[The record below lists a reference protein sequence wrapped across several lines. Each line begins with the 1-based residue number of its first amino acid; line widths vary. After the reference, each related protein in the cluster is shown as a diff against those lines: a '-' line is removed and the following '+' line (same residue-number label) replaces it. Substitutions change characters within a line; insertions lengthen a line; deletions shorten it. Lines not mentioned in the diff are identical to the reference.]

1 MGRKRKKRGEKYD
14 ILKPITL
21 QEADDLACGKMIYQL
36 GVVHDMEGNI
46 LGKGLIFRENFYET
60 GTPEEKAKTW
70 SLHMLDD
77 GRLLINEW

>member
-1 MGRKRKKRGEKYD
+1 MNKKRKRRGEKYD

-21 QEADDLACGKMIYQL
+21 DEADRLAVGKLIYQL

-46 LGKGLIFRENFYET
+46 LGKGLIFQENFHET
-60 GTPEEKAKTW
+60 GKPEEESKKW

-77 GRLLINEW
+77 GRLMVDEW